1 MRFDGHTPYHLAR
14 NACHLTISQVS
25 CISIFSFPLTLSIYL
40 EILKS
45 MNSGSSNF
53 SHLLLIVVAY
63 CLLTPDQNS
72 SSEKKT
78 ILNASFFPSSF
89 FLQIKAS
96 FVNFLHFFW
105 VDVYEY
111 V

>member
-63 CLLTPDQNS
+63 CLLTP
-72 SSEKKT
+72 EELFFRKKT